1 MRTPPRIT
9 DPDPTRAPWPKNG
22 GARLGVRSGSRQIIS
37 RSLTV
42 RTPAPRNG
50 GRARAGVGVADGV
63 PLLGLPGDHVLFQPR
78 AIAQDGAATQ
88 DGKRADLAAV
98 PDLDRP
104 GHPEGVGRHE
114 HGQRAEEAAFA
125 YPQQPEP

>member
-1 MRTPPRIT
+1 VVPDDGRDAGLGAGVGD
-9 DPDPTRAPWPKNG
+9 DPGTQD
-22 GARLGVRSGSRQIIS
+22 GV
-37 RSLTV
+37 L
-42 RTPAPRNG
+42 ADDG

-63 PLLGLPGDHVLFQPR
+63 PLLGLPCDHVLFQPR